1 MSLFQRAN
9 GEAMAVYLSLKEV
22 WRNRGRFFLFSLVI
36 ALIAILVLFTAGL
49 GEGLASAN
57 KEYLEN
63 LEAQLLVFQEDT
75 GFSTIESR
83 LDYDKIRRMDQ
94 VEGVAAAGP
103 IAFSNLKVLPAEG
116 AEALDVSFIGVEPGK
131 PGAPAA
137 IAGQSLRSRQAR
149 VVLIDQRVARETGLG
164 VGDILTIQATQGTED
179 EQFELRVTGITSG
192 QQYFF
197 QPSIFVSLPVWDR
210 FRPKANPAEFSSQ
223 PAVNVFA
230 IQAEDAE
237 QLEAIAPRISAVVDG
252 VEITDIR
259 TAYESAPG
267 YAEQQS
273 TLGTITGF
281 TFLIGALVI
290 GGFFQI
296 QTLQKIPQIGMLKAI
311 GARNRTVAAAAIL
324 QIIFVTIFGVLLGG
338 LVTFGLTSAMPA
350 GVPILFTGSSIL
362 IAVVS
367 LLLIGP
373 LGGLV
378 SIRLALKVEPLSA
391 LGM

>member
-1 MSLFQRAN
+1 
-9 GEAMAVYLSLKEV
+9 MAIYLGLKEV

-57 KEYLEN
+57 KEYLEK
-63 LEAQLLVFQEDT
+63 LDAQLLVFQQDT
-75 GFSTIESR
+75 GYSTVESR
-83 LDYDKIRRMDQ
+83 IDYRKLQRIRH
-94 VEGVAAAGP
+94 VAGVADAGP
-103 IAFSNLKVLPAEG
+103 IAFSSAKIVLGDGVEP
-116 AEALDVSFIGVEPGK
+116 LDVSFIGVEAGH
-131 PGAPAA
+131 PGAPSAVV
-137 IAGQSLRSRQAR
+137 GENLRTNRSK
-149 VVLIDQRVARETGLG
+149 VVVIDQRVADRAHVG
-164 VGDILTIQATQGTED
+164 VGGFLTLKVTQGTD
-179 EQFELRVTGITSG
+179 EKLYDLRVVGITDG

-197 QPSIFVSLPVWDR
+197 RPSIFAALPVWDMVR
-210 FRPKANPAEFSSQ
+210 SKADPEISTSR
-223 PAVNVFA
+223 PAVNVVA
-230 IQAEDAE
+230 VRAEEPVSDP
-237 QLEAIAPRISAVVDG
+237 QLRTTIRTVVSD
-252 VEITDIR
+252 VEVTDIK

-267 YAEQQS
+267 YSEQQS
-273 TLGTITGF
+273 TLNTIKAF

-311 GARNRTVAAAAIL
+311 GTPSPVVAAASIL
-324 QIIFVTIFGVLLGG
+324 QIVFVTVTGVLLGG
-338 LVTFGLTSAMPA
+338 LVTLGLTIGMPS
-350 GVPILFTGSSIL
+350 GVPILFTGTSIL

-373 LGGLV
+373 LGGMV

>member
-1 MSLFQRAN
+1 MPT
-9 GEAMAVYLSLKEV
+9 YLGLKEI
-22 WRNRGRFFLFSLVI
+22 WRNKGRFFLFSLVI

-57 KEYLEN
+57 KEYLEK
-63 LEAQLLVFQEDT
+63 LDAEWLVFQEGT

-83 LDYDKIRRMDQ
+83 VDYKKVQRIRR
-94 VEGVAAAGP
+94 VAGVADAGP
-103 IAFSNLKVLPAEG
+103 IAFSNAKVVLENSSEP
-116 AEALDVSFIGVEPGK
+116 LDVSFIGVEPGR
-131 PGAPAA
+131 PGEPEAVVGEA
-137 IAGQSLRSRQAR
+137 LRSSRAK
-149 VVLIDQRVARETGLG
+149 VVLIDARVAQTANVK
-164 VGDILTIQATQGTED
+164 VGDMVTIKVTQGTED
-179 EQFELRVTGITSG
+179 ELYDLRVVGITDG

-197 QPSIFVSLPVWDR
+197 RPSIFVALPVWDMV
-210 FRPKANPAEFSSQ
+210 RPKADPAVSSSR
-223 PAVNVFA
+223 PAVNVVA
-230 IQAEDAE
+230 IKGDDSRSIG
-237 QLEAIAPRISAVVDG
+237 AIPAGVAAVVDD
-252 VEITDIR
+252 VETTDIK

-273 TLGTITGF
+273 TLNTIKGF

-311 GARNRTVAAAAIL
+311 GTPNPVVAAASVL
-324 QIIFVTIFGVLLGG
+324 QIVLVTIFGVLLGG
-338 LVTFGLTSAMPA
+338 AVTVGLTLSMPP
-350 GVPILFTGSSIL
+350 GVPILFTGTSIL
-362 IAVVS
+362 VAVVS

-373 LGGLV
+373 IGGMV